1 MDIQQVKTEQQ
12 LRVLEK
18 LAGEIWHE
26 YFPSILSE
34 EQIDYMVE
42 KFQSYRAIREQLSG
56 GYAYF
61 LFLKSG
67 EPIGYMGI
75 CPQEEKLFLSKLYL
89 KKEFRGYGF
98 ASEAFRFLEQYCA
111 ENGLQAI
118 WLTVNKQNDHS
129 IAVYQNKGFD
139 TVRSEVADIGCGFVM
154 DDYIMETKLN
164 V

>member
-61 LFLKSG
+61 LCCVLM
-67 EPIGYMGI
+67 PGYA
-75 CPQEEKLFLSKLYL
+75 CPFS
-89 KKEFRGYGF
+89 R
-98 ASEAFRFLEQYCA
+98 ASPDPHDSYR
-111 ENGLQAI
+111 
-118 WLTVNKQNDHS
+118 
-129 IAVYQNKGFD
+129 
-139 TVRSEVADIGCGFVM
+139 
-154 DDYIMETKLN
+154 
-164 V
+164 